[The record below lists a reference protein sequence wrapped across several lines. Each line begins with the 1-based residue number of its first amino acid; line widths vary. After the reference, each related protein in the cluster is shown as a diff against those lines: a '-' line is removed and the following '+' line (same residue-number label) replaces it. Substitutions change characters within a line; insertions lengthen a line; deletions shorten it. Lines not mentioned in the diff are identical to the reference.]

1 MHVLYFAHM
10 SAGILMTS
18 SSMLLDEIC
27 VHMRSHNQ
35 RDLLSPINLLGV
47 QLRPCTRQS
56 CTYATLL
63 LRIHGAG
70 GAPRQAQVLFAG
82 SGCSIAF
89 LSTACGIS
97 VLKLTHGQKCYNAL
111 KWPFSARIKSWRCR
125 VFGVC
130 TCPVGGEEKCC
141 GPRCCPAA
149 LARRAT
155 LVARG
160 GVAMPQAISCPITPV

>member
-1 MHVLYFAHM
+1 
-10 SAGILMTS
+10 MTS

-111 KWPFSARIKSWRCR
+111 KWPFSARIKSWRCQ

-130 TCPVGGEEKCC
+130 TCHVGGEEKCC